1 MFHQKKKP
9 EVDVI
14 RDLLRVAHEAWPE
27 SGFIQGL
34 YVHYEEKG
42 GLSRKQLEGL
52 QKKLQKLDD
61 LPIAWMATLEA
72 EILKKPIKFRTPLP
86 QNKPLFE
93 KDERVGKMIGEVLD
107 KFPQHKRVLFL
118 KNRYD
123 NNEVLS
129 PADITELEKFHK
141 ILMGK

>member
-34 YVHYEEKG
+34 YVHYEE
-42 GLSRKQLEGL
+42 L

-72 EILKKPIKFRTPLP
+72 EILKKPIKFRSPLP
-86 QNKPLFE
+86 ENKPLFE
-93 KDERVGKMIGEVLD
+93 KDERVGKMIAEVLE